1 MQPGTVVWPH
11 TGPTNARLRLH
22 LGLVVPEDYKNV
34 NLTVAEQTRY
44 WEEGKVL
51 TFDDSFEHS
60 VMHHGEHYRNFGF
73 KNLLVESQM
82 LFPAHFRSNIGL
94 KPFKRLVLIM
104 DVWHPELTKKEKSSL
119 TSI

>member
-1 MQPGTVVWPH
+1 MFPAKTNFHDFIFSVMQPGTVVWPH

-60 VMHHGEHYRNFGF
+60 VMHHGEHYRDIWFYT
-73 KNLLVESQM
+73 
-82 LFPAHFRSNIGL
+82 
-94 KPFKRLVLIM
+94 
-104 DVWHPELTKKEKSSL
+104 LTIIV
-119 TSI
+119 SINSITPKV

>member
-60 VMHHGEHYRNFGF
+60 VMHHGEHYRNRVFNYPKSIF
-73 KNLLVESQM
+73 SV
-82 LFPAHFRSNIGL
+82 HIRS
-94 KPFKRLVLIM
+94 
-104 DVWHPELTKKEKSSL
+104 
-119 TSI
+119 TSGWAR

>member
-60 VMHHGEHYRNFGF
+60 VMHHGEHYRNRFSYC
-73 KNLLVESQM
+73 LQSI
-82 LFPAHFRSNIGL
+82 FPVNFRSDQM
-94 KPFKRLVLIM
+94 KT
-104 DVWHPELTKKEKSSL
+104 TKKTCPYYGRMASR
-119 TSI
+119 TD

>member
-73 KNLLVESQM
+73 KNCFKFYFRFTSGQTPDSNHSKD
-82 LFPAHFRSNIGL
+82 LF
-94 KPFKRLVLIM
+94 
-104 DVWHPELTKKEKSSL
+104 SL
-119 TSI
+119 WMCGTPN

>member
-60 VMHHGEHYRNFGF
+60 VMHHGEHYRNRVFNYQ
-73 KNLLVESQM
+73 KS
-82 LFPAHFRSNIGL
+82 LFPVHFRSGKITT
-94 KPFKRLVLIM
+94 I
-104 DVWHPELTKKEKSSL
+104 KKTCTHHGCLASR
-119 TSI
+119 TD

>member
-1 MQPGTVVWPH
+1 MFFLQCLQTYLAEIFQTIFSVMQPGTVVWPH

-22 LGLVVPEDYKNV
+22 LGLVVPQDYKNV

-73 KNLLVESQM
+73 KYCLKSTKCY
-82 LFPAHFRSNIGL
+82 FRS
-94 KPFKRLVLIM
+94 
-104 DVWHPELTKKEKSSL
+104 
-119 TSI
+119 TSGQASD